1 MNAISL
7 QVPSPIAPILW
18 NSVLADLVTNPDEL
32 CDLLALGEL
41 DRESIR
47 KSCEGFP
54 LRVPRPYLSR
64 IKVAD
69 PQDPLLLQ
77 ILPRTEELI
86 TTDAAQLD
94 PLQEKQFSPVPGL
107 LHKYH
112 GRVLVVLSG
121 SCAIHCRYCFR
132 RHFPYEDARIGKTQ
146 WQAILEYIEADDTI
160 TEVIFSGGDP
170 LNSTDASLAA
180 KTSDLAEIA
189 HLKRLRIH
197 TRQPVMIPQR
207 VNTQLLNWTS
217 ETRLDV
223 VMVLHSNHAQEI
235 DHHVEVALIKLRNNG
250 ITLLNQSVLL
260 KGINDDAQV
269 LAELNER
276 LFECGVLPYY
286 LHMLDPVQGAMHFSV
301 SRQRAMQIKAD
312 LQALLPG
319 YLVPRFA
326 VEEPQAP
333 NKTTL

>member
-1 MNAISL
+1 MQTS
-7 QVPSPIAPILW
+7 SPIFPLLW
-18 NSVLADLVTNPDEL
+18 KETLANLITDPDEL
-32 CDLLALGEL
+32 CDLLALSEL
-41 DRESIR
+41 DRTSIK
-47 KSCEGFP
+47 KSCSGFG

-86 TTDAAQLD
+86 TNDTAQLD
-94 PLQEKQFSPVPGL
+94 PLQEQQFSPVPGL

-146 WQAILEYIEADDTI
+146 WQSILEYIKADTSI
-160 TEVIFSGGDP
+160 SEVIFSGGDP

-180 KTSDLAEIA
+180 KSTDLAGIP
-189 HLKRLRIH
+189 HVKRLRIH

-207 VNTQLLNWTS
+207 VNKELLKWTS
-217 ETRLDV
+217 DTRLDV
-223 VMVLHSNHAQEI
+223 VMVLHSNHANEI
-235 DHHVEVALIKLRNNG
+235 DNHVEDALIKLRNNG
-250 ITLLNQSVLL
+250 TTLLNQSVLL

-269 LAELNER
+269 LADLNER

-286 LHMLDPVQGAMHFSV
+286 LHMLDSVQGAMHFSV
-301 SRQRAMQIKAD
+301 STKRALQIKAE
-312 LQALLPG
+312 LQAMLPG

-326 VEEPQAP
+326 VEEPHEP
-333 NKTTL
+333 NKTTI